1 MSERRWMSAQ
11 EPDESEPSDAEAG
24 AWPVW
29 EVQGYGTVT
38 TAGDPLVGPARREI
52 RPPWVDIR
60 LTFAD
65 GARIDVLAVV
75 HEGRIAIEDAQ
86 ADPPL
91 PLDGFAALAGVIE
104 APLQDACKVVA
115 GQDGPPAPGPSP
127 APEPAPTF
135 SPTPAPSPT
144 PTPAPSPTPTFSPSP
159 PPEPALAP
167 APTPT
172 FSPTPTPTPAP
183 APAPEPEPALA
194 PAPTPT
200 PAPTPMPGPEPPVLD
215 LPDPLPDP
223 PAPAA
228 AREPEPGPGEAGS
241 GAGPQVGGRHRAG
254 PARGGPGHRTVAGIY
269 RAAQRDGLDPVLAVM
284 SATGFSR
291 RKSLRLIA
299 GARDEGHLSPRHHR
313 R

>member
-1 MSERRWMSAQ
+1 M
-11 EPDESEPSDAEAG
+11 
-24 AWPVW
+24 
-29 EVQGYGTVT
+29 
-38 TAGDPLVGPARREI
+38 VGPARREV
-52 RPPWVDIR
+52 RPPWVDVR

-91 PLDGFAALAGVIE
+91 ALDGFAALASVIE

-115 GQDGPPAPGPSP
+115 DQDGGRGGRQDIPPAPDP
-127 APEPAPTF
+127 AAAAEAPVPDLVT
-135 SPTPAPSPT
+135 APV
-144 PTPAPSPTPTFSPSP
+144 A
-159 PPEPALAP
+159 EAE
-167 APTPT
+167 
-172 FSPTPTPTPAP
+172 
-183 APAPEPEPALA
+183 PEPEPQ
-194 PAPTPT
+194 PAPDATQETP
-200 PAPTPMPGPEPPVLD
+200 PEPT
-215 LPDPLPDP
+215 
-223 PAPAA
+223 
-228 AREPEPGPGEAGS
+228 
-241 GAGPQVGGRHRAG
+241 GRHRAD
-254 PARGGPGHRTVAGIY
+254 PAARGAAGRRTVADIY

>member
-11 EPDESEPSDAEAG
+11 EPEGSEPSKPDPATPS
-24 AWPVW
+24 WPVW

-38 TAGDPLVGPARREI
+38 APADPLVGPARREV
-52 RPPWVDIR
+52 RPPWVDVR

-91 PLDGFAALAGVIE
+91 ALDGFAALASVIE

-115 GQDGPPAPGPSP
+115 NQDGGQGGGEDVQPAPDPATPAAEAEPEPQPEPRP
-127 APEPAPTF
+127 APET
-135 SPTPAPSPT
+135 TPET
-144 PTPAPSPTPTFSPSP
+144 
-159 PPEPALAP
+159 PPEP
-167 APTPT
+167 T
-172 FSPTPTPTPAP
+172 
-183 APAPEPEPALA
+183 
-194 PAPTPT
+194 
-200 PAPTPMPGPEPPVLD
+200 
-215 LPDPLPDP
+215 
-223 PAPAA
+223 
-228 AREPEPGPGEAGS
+228 
-241 GAGPQVGGRHRAG
+241 GRHRAD
-254 PARGGPGHRTVAGIY
+254 PAARGATGRRTVADIY